1 MNDKMWELLTKHLDR
16 AANAVGVLTLLLTVG
31 VFGISANFFEFRTAS
46 LIGLCFFGFS
56 GALEVFHRQRK
67 SDLDNR
73 NQSLDINSLFENML
87 IKYKK
92 VWHLKIHKEFKYRGL
107 LFRTIGFEEV
117 PEGPVTIAGPLC
129 PTCQGNLYAETE
141 TKFPGRHSITFKCLC
156 GFSQKSDRTEPEI
169 IKEVA
174 SQNRVPH

>member
-1 MNDKMWELLTKHLDR
+1 MWELLTKHLDR
-16 AANAVGVLTLLLTVG
+16 TANAVGVFTLLLTVG
-31 VFGISANFFEFRTAS
+31 VSAISANFFELKTAL

-67 SDLDNR
+67 FDLETR
-73 NQSLDINSLFENML
+73 NQPIDIHSIFENML

-92 VWHLKIHKEFKYRGL
+92 VWHIKTHKEFEYRGFH
-107 LFRTIGFEEV
+107 FRAIGFDEV

-129 PTCQGNLYAETE
+129 PTCQGNLSVDTG
-141 TKFPGRHSITFKCLC
+141 TKFPGRHYITFKCLC
-156 GFSQKSDRTEPEI
+156 GFSQKSTRTEPEI

-174 SQNRVPH
+174 CQNCVPH